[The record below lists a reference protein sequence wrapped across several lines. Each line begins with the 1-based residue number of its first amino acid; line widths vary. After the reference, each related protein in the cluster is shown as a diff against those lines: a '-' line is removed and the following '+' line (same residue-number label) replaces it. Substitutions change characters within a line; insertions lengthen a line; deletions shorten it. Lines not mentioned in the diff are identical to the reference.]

1 MTVLIFKT
9 TVSINPLGLR
19 LNRLT
24 PLLAAPA
31 ALLLSQGQAKAV
43 LNVRIFND
51 GPNLTV
57 NVTGNLSNLGADL
70 GLTASSCLGNGF
82 LSGQFNPVDPSV
94 LCTGVDQ
101 VAPYRAISGPA
112 GWGGTGNTGFAGLSQ
127 VQGLNFQLY
136 PSSYNTGSSFNS
148 LYDPYKSTYSIDS
161 TYILGQ
167 DFFSSVTFNGK
178 SLQSEGFSVNGLV
191 GTWTID
197 GTSESI
203 NVYVGAASVPGP
215 LPLLGVGAAFAWSR
229 RLRKR
234 TSAPLITP
242 PQV

>member
-1 MTVLIFKT
+1 M
-9 TVSINPLGLR
+9 INNSSGLR
-19 LNRLT
+19 FKRLIA
-24 PLLAAPA
+24 LLAFPA

-82 LSGQFNPVDPSV
+82 LSGQFDPTDPSV

-101 VAPYRAISGPA
+101 VAPYRRVTGPA
-112 GWGGTGNTGFAGLSQ
+112 GWGGTGNTGFAGLAN

-136 PSSYNTGSSFNS
+136 PSSYNTGSSYNP
-148 LYDPYKSTYSIDS
+148 LYDPYKSTYSIDT
-161 TYILGQ
+161 TYILGE

>member
-1 MTVLIFKT
+1 MIDN
-9 TVSINPLGLR
+9 SSGLR
-19 LNRLT
+19 FKRLI
-24 PLLAAPA
+24 PLLAFPA
-31 ALLLSQGQAKAV
+31 ALLLSQGQAKAAV
-43 LNVRIFND
+43 PTGLNVRIFND

-57 NVTGNLSNLGADL
+57 NVTGKLSNLGADL
-70 GLTASSCLGNGF
+70 GLSPSSCFDSGF
-82 LSGQFNPVDPSV
+82 LSGQFDPADPSV

-101 VAPYRAISGPA
+101 VAPYRAVTGPA
-112 GWGGTGNTGFAGLSQ
+112 GWGGNGNTGFAGLAN

-136 PSSYNTGSSFNS
+136 PSSYNTGSSYFPP
-148 LYDPYKSTYSIDS
+148 YDSYKSTYSID
-161 TYILGQ
+161 TAYILGQ
-167 DFFSSVTFNGK
+167 DFFSSVTFTGK
-178 SLQSEGFSVNGLV
+178 SLHSEGFSVNGLV

>member
-1 MTVLIFKT
+1 M
-9 TVSINPLGLR
+9 SINSLGMR
-19 LNRLT
+19 LKRLT

-57 NVTGNLSNLGADL
+57 NVTGNLSNLGADKSL
-70 GLTASSCLGNGF
+70 SPSSCLGNGF
-82 LSGQFNPVDPSV
+82 LSGQFNPADPSV
-94 LCTGVDQ
+94 LCTGVNQ
-101 VAPYRAISGPA
+101 VDPYRAVTGPA
-112 GWGGTGNTGFAGLSQ
+112 GWGGTGNTGFAGLAN

-136 PSSYNTGSSFNS
+136 PSSYNTGSSYTS
-148 LYDPYKSTYSIDS
+148 GYDPYKSTYSID
-161 TYILGQ
+161 TAYILGQ